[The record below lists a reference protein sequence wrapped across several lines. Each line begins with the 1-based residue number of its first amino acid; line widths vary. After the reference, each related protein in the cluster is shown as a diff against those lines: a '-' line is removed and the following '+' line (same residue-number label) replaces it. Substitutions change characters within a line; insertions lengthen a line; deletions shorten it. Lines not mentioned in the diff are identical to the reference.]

1 MKGSRITALWI
12 TMLAL
17 VAMLS
22 FLGSS
27 ADEGSGTWLRTYEGD
42 DYGVFFDIALTG
54 DDHVLIAGASFH
66 SQTDTTLGDVLVAK
80 LTMEGDIVW
89 EKTYGGEAHDQGL
102 YLEKTTDGGYLILG
116 ETESMGAGGRD
127 LYLLQIDDRGELL
140 WERTYGGA
148 GTEWAKDMIAL
159 ADGGFLLIAETNSF
173 NEDFDVYVIR
183 LDADGTELWSTTLD
197 TGRNESGTAALEA
210 PNGDLLVLAVISYPG
225 GSAGLYRD
233 SRLYRLDSKGNE
245 LWSALYRSEHKQA
258 GDAMAWTTDGDI
270 VIAGLSELLTYTT
283 ALFDFWLARVDAE
296 TGEIQWSL
304 IEGSQYA
311 DDYGISMSAG
321 IDGSFLVA
329 GLGPGFPVLEFDET
343 GVVTWLRI
351 VAPDAGIYSGFAV
364 LGLEDGSYMIP
375 GFKYL
380 QRAGDAFD
388 AMLLR
393 YSESN
398 AP

>member
-1 MKGSRITALWI
+1 MKRSRIIALRI
-12 TMLAL
+12 TILAL
-17 VAMLS
+17 VTTLS
-22 FLGSS
+22 FVGSS
-27 ADEGSGTWLRTYEGD
+27 TDEGSGTWLRVYEGE
-42 DYGVFFDIALTG
+42 DYGVFFDITLIG
-54 DDHVLIAGASFH
+54 DDHVLVTGASFH
-66 SQTDTTLGDVLVAK
+66 SQTATTLGDVLVAK

-89 EKTYGGEAHDQGL
+89 EKTYGGEAYDQGL

-127 LYLLQIDDRGELL
+127 LYLLQIDAQGEFL
-140 WERTYGGA
+140 WEETYGGA

-159 ADGGFLLIAETNSF
+159 ADGGFLLIGETDSF
-173 NEDFDVYVIR
+173 SESFDVYVIR
-183 LDADGTELWSTTLD
+183 LDVDGTELWSTTLD
-197 TGRNESGTAALEA
+197 TGRNESGTAALEP
-210 PNGDLLVLAVISYPG
+210 PNGDLLVLAVISYSG

-233 SRLYRLDSKGNE
+233 SRLYRLDSEGNE
-245 LWSALYRSEHKQA
+245 LWTALYRGEHKQA

-270 VIAGLSELLTYTT
+270 VIAGLSELSTYTT
-283 ALFDFWLARVDAE
+283 AVFDFWLARVDAE
-296 TGEIQWSL
+296 TGELQWSL

-311 DDYGISMSAG
+311 DDYGISMSAD

-343 GVVTWLRI
+343 GVVAWLRM
-351 VAPDAGIYSGFAV
+351 VAPDLGIYSGFAV
-364 LGLEDGSYMIP
+364 LGLRDGSYMIP

-393 YSESN
+393 YSGTN